1 MIVLGHLLRILADHI
16 RMCFRIPRTSNTKDI
31 SAFVANE
38 LDQIQRTGE
47 PSLRSDECLLTFRRI
62 PSQCQDVLHAALLQ
76 SLQCMF
82 QLFLG
87 HIGARE
93 VHHRFDT
100 DHVLHLLGDVQREI
114 RGRTSGSP
122 GDIAKERSCS
132 HHLVHPHEQVFNSLF
147 CLGREKFEGEELP
160 VLLHGLVDLFDDLQT
175 CSRAS
180 IVSTSSWS
188 RGDTS
193 VWFHPSFGF
202 HPTVLFPTFFRS
214 SFHRFAPSLAISYS
228 SKPRPIPPRLRASF
242 LRVQVFLGGGSFPR
256 RLRARP
262 SARSFPPPTCSTSPF
277 HRLRTC
283 LVPSIARATDALRRS
298 PS

>member
-132 HHLVHPHEQVFNSLF
+132 HHLVHPHEQVFNSLNSHTLGSSTIA
-147 CLGREKFEGEELP
+147 CLADIGRLGSLASRERPSGR
-160 VLLHGLVDLFDDLQT
+160 VLFDSSLPLL
-175 CSRAS
+175 SWAGKIRRRR
-180 IVSTSSWS
+180 TSC
-188 RGDTS
+188 
-193 VWFHPSFGF
+193 
-202 HPTVLFPTFFRS
+202 
-214 SFHRFAPSLAISYS
+214 
-228 SKPRPIPPRLRASF
+228 PPPWP
-242 LRVQVFLGGGSFPR
+242 GGSFR
-256 RLRARP
+256 
-262 SARSFPPPTCSTSPF
+262 
-277 HRLRTC
+277 
-283 LVPSIARATDALRRS
+283 
-298 PS
+298 